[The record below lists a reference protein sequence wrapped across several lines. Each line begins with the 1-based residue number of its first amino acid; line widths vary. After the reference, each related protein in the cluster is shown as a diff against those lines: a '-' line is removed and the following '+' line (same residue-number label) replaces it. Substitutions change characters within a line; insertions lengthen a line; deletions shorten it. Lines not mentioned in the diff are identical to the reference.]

1 MDMDNKTQKGIIR
14 HIPNALTVG
23 RLILAL
29 IFLGIILHAPR
40 TGQEKPA
47 ALLLGAFVLFVV
59 AGLTDIVDGHIAR
72 KFNVTSQFGRTVDP
86 LADKI
91 LVCGAFFCFAIVAQP
106 RLAGFG
112 WSETTLHLIRW
123 GTAVILFAREIIV
136 QTMRH
141 IAESRGVN
149 FGAVV
154 YGKIKMFLQSFGIG
168 TVIIGWAF
176 VERPWGDWFTLVIYV
191 LMVIM
196 TIQSG
201 IQALRRATTQQAPQ
215 PHAVTE

>member
-1 MDMDNKTQKGIIR
+1 MDKNQNKGIVQ

-23 RLILAL
+23 RLVLTL
-29 IFLGIILHAPR
+29 IFLGMILYAPR
-40 TGQEKPA
+40 TGRDKPA
-47 ALLLGAFVLFVV
+47 AYLMGAFTLFVI

-72 KFNVTSQFGRTVDP
+72 KFNATSQFGRMVDP

-91 LVCGAFFCFAIVAQP
+91 LVCGSFFCFAIVAQP
-106 RLAGFG
+106 RLANVG
-112 WSETTLHLIRW
+112 WSDTTLHLLRW
-123 GTAVILFAREIIV
+123 GTAIILFAREIVV
-136 QTMRH
+136 QTLRH
-141 IAESRGVN
+141 IAESHGVN

-176 VERPWGDWFTLVIYV
+176 VSRQWGDWFTLVTYA
-191 LMVIM
+191 LMVLM

-201 IQALRRATTQQAPQ
+201 IQALRRPI
-215 PHAVTE
+215 H